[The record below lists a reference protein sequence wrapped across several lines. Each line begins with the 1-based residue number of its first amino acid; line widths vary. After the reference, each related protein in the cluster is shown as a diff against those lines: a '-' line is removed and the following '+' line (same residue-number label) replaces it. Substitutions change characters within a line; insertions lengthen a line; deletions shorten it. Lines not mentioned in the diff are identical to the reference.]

1 MLRYLVLACL
11 TVFGL
16 AAAEHHGQV
25 TFGGLPLPGAT
36 VTATLG
42 EKRLSAITDQQGAY
56 AFPDLPD
63 GTWKIRVEM
72 QCFEPVEREVAV
84 GPDAPAALWELK
96 MLPLTEITAN
106 LPAPAPVPA
115 AAPAVA
121 VAAPPRKGKAKDT
134 TAASAQP
141 AQAGFQ
147 RTDLKASSDAGKLD
161 ESDTG
166 EFKQNATDGLLINGS
181 VNNGAASPFGQAAA
195 FGNFRRGPRSLYTGG
210 IGWIVDHSALDAR
223 PFSLTGQDTPKPAF
237 SHVMGVASFGG
248 PLKIPHIL
256 PRNGPNVFVNY
267 QWLRNR
273 SATTQPGLMPDAQQ
287 RAGVFTA
294 PVIDPQTGAPFPG
307 NVIPQS
313 RISPQATALLGLY
326 PLPNFQPGGRYNYQ
340 VPLVAITHQDSL
352 QSRWNKTAG
361 HTNQLSGSFAFQSVR
376 TDNPSIFGFD
386 DTGSILGINT
396 AVNWMHRYTQR
407 IFQNINYHYSR
418 QAARTTPFFANR
430 ENVSG
435 EAGITGNNQEPVNWG
450 PPALSFASG
459 IAGLDDAQY
468 SVTRN
473 QTSGLSYSILWVKSS
488 HNMTFGGDF
497 RRQQFNPLSQQDPR
511 GTFTFTG
518 AATGSDFAGFLLGVP
533 DTSAIAFG
541 NAGQIFPCVELRRL
555 FHGRLARR
563 PGLTLNAGLRWEYNS
578 PITERYGRLVNLDV
592 AGGFAAA
599 APVVAG
605 SPTGPLTGAR
615 YPDSLVQPD
624 KHNFAPRIGFAWRP
638 LPASSM
644 VVRGGYGVYYDTSVY
659 SAIATQMAQQSPL
672 SKSLQR
678 GNQRRESA
686 DAGERILRLA
696 HHRRPTP
703 LRSIRISASG
713 TRRTGSFPCSAT
725 CPAALVVTAI
735 TWGPRARA
743 ARSSFCRTPF
753 RPAPSIPAR
762 RARRGLST

>member
-1 MLRYLVLACL
+1 M
-11 TVFGL
+11 
-16 AAAEHHGQV
+16 
-25 TFGGLPLPGAT
+25 
-36 VTATLG
+36 
-42 EKRLSAITDQQGAY
+42 
-56 AFPDLPD
+56 
-63 GTWKIRVEM
+63 
-72 QCFEPVEREVAV
+72 
-84 GPDAPAALWELK
+84 
-96 MLPLTEITAN
+96 
-106 LPAPAPVPA
+106 
-115 AAPAVA
+115 
-121 VAAPPRKGKAKDT
+121 
-134 TAASAQP
+134 
-141 AQAGFQ
+141 
-147 RTDLKASSDAGKLD
+147 
-161 ESDTG
+161 
-166 EFKQNATDGLLINGS
+166 
-181 VNNGAASPFGQAAA
+181 NNGAASPFGQAAA

-459 IAGLDDAQY
+459 IAGLDDAQR

-473 QTSGLSYSILWVKSS
+473 QTSGLSYSILWVKNS
-488 HNMTFGGDF
+488 HSLTFGGDF
-497 RRQQFNPLSQQDPR
+497 RRQEFNLLSQQDPR

-518 AATGSDFAGFLLGVP
+518 AATGSDFAGFLLGIP

-541 NAGQIFPCVELRRL
+541 NPDKYFRASSYDAYFTDDWRVG
-555 FHGRLARR
+555 
-563 PGLTLNAGLRWEYNS
+563 PGLTLNAGMRWEYNS
-578 PITERYGRLVNLDV
+578 PITERYGRLVNLDL

-624 KHNFAPRIGFAWRP
+624 KHGFEPRIGFAWHP
-638 LPASSM
+638 LLASSL
-644 VVRGGYGVYYDTSVY
+644 VVRGGYGVYYDSSVY
-659 SAIATQMAQQSPL
+659 FTIAAQMAQQSPL
-672 SKSLQR
+672 SKSLSVANSAANPLTLANGFYAPPSATTNTFAIDPNFRVGYSQNWQLSVQR
-678 GNQRRESA
+678 DLPGGAGGDRHVPGDQGNAGAPAVSAEHLAGRRRQSLPHVPGGVYLRDFERELDARIRPVPVAAQAPQRIHRQPAIHIRQGDRRCRPGRHGPGRPGDRAGLARPQCGARAFPIRPAAPAERHAAVQHRRRTRRRDAAGRLERCSLQGLDVHDADQRRLGTAA
-686 DAGERILRLA
+686 DSYLSVGRERYRCHRKHPAGLHRCGNLRCA
-696 HHRRPTP
+696 AGAASSIRRPWRRPPPVNGETP
-703 LRSIRISASG
+703 GGIRSPGRRNSA
-713 TRRTGSFPCSAT
+713 
-725 CPAALVVTAI
+725 
-735 TWGPRARA
+735 
-743 ARSSFCRTPF
+743 
-753 RPAPSIPAR
+753 
-762 RARRGLST
+762 